1 MFCGLF
7 FLMSRRPPRS
17 TRTGTLFPYTT
28 LFRSQRAALPAGL
41 RHSLVHARELYFW
54 TFIVALLIFALGAGV
69 SIYEGISH
77 LIDPVL
83 LSDIKIVYAVLAISF
98 VFEAI
103 SWRLALT
110 EFRRIKGHR
119 GYLQAARESKD
130 PSTFTVLFEDSAAL
144 LGLLFA
150 FIGVSLSHW

>member
-1 MFCGLF
+1 MIQ
-7 FLMSRRPPRS
+7 RPPRP
-17 TRTGTLFPYTT
+17 TRTDTLFPYTT
-28 LFRSQRAALPAGL
+28 LFRSPLGHAL
-41 RHSLVHARELYFW
+41 ELYFW

-144 LGLLFA
+144 LGLLFRSEEHTSELQ
-150 FIGVSLSHW
+150 SLMR